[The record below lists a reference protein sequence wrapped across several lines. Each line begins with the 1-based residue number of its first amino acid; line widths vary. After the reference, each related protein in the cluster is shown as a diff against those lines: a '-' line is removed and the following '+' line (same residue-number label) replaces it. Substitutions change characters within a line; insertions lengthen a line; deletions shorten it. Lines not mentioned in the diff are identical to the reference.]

1 MNKKK
6 MEKRVKA
13 AFYRASDGLF
23 NDILADCQKERML
36 IPMENQTRNTSTA
49 VLESERTEKHSE
61 VRRASSWR
69 RPRVALAAAAAVVV
83 LALSGMFAFQQIQVN
98 RIATIVTLDL
108 NPSIQLDANRNDQ
121 VLAVHALNEDGN
133 RVLKDMRLEKTDLN
147 VAINAIMGSMLQ
159 AGFLADDIN
168 TFLVS
173 VDNPSSE
180 KSAELR
186 NLISGQLE
194 TLMASNSLDG
204 LIISQKLAVDDDVSA
219 IADQYGISL
228 GKAYLLRHIH
238 DGYPEISLDVLSA
251 MKIGELADLFAHTI
265 AEDDDVELRGY
276 QPDDDQQ
283 QWLDRASVLA
293 MLAERWDLDPAS
305 IRSASIELEDDDQ
318 PIYVVVFKDGD
329 QVYRAI
335 VDAMSGDLIREEHQ
349 QAPSPA
355 PTEPPAAT
363 PTVKPTETPS
373 ATTAPTRQP
382 TKAPTEPSPTA
393 KPAETTPRPTSTPA
407 PTTAPQQQ
415 MLSAAAAR
423 KMVIDRFGGIIQK
436 IEYAYDD
443 TNPKYKGEA
452 LKDGYKVVFEINART
467 SGWAKWDVSNDNSWD
482 SFAHALPDM
491 ISIDQA
497 ARSVVDKSGQA
508 NTFVQKIDFLW
519 DDEEPLYQGE
529 AFNKGVKY
537 SFEIYAYGGG
547 YQKWDVSTGDET
559 WSEKYFNVR

>member
-238 DGYPEISLDVLSA
+238 DGYPEIALDVLAA

-318 PIYVVVFKDGD
+318 PVYVVVFKDGD